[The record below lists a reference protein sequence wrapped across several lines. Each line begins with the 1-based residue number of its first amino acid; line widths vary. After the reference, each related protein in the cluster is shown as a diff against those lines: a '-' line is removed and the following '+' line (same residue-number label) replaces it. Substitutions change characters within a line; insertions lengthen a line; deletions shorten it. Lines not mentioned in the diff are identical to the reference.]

1 VPLLEVYKDN
11 EIQASAVR
19 SVDLGRWTPDVTV
32 TNINVKMKLRV
43 PINDKETFPTGEEAE
58 QAGLLLAK
66 KWIDEGQPAP

>member
-1 VPLLEVYKDN
+1 VPLLELYKDN

-19 SVDLGRWTPDVTV
+19 SELGRWTPDVTV
-32 TNINVKMKLRV
+32 TNINVKMKLRM